1 MRPLGFLSIYNQT
14 DRVELGGGYYIDVK
28 RFLSQA
34 ETARAEAVRMSKDIR
49 SEMDEKTG
57 NAKATV
63 IQYDAQAYNVE
74 ILVAAI
80 VDWNLD
86 DEQGVSLQLPVYI
99 PGKTTGEDLA
109 NRVRRES
116 IGRLPEFAVKRV
128 LEQIRAN
135 EKDGV
140 DAESLAAFPGEST
153 GAPAEA

>member
-1 MRPLGFLSIYNQT
+1 MGFLSIYNQT

-86 DEQGVSLQLPVYI
+86 DEQGVPLALPPYI

-128 LEQIRAN
+128 LEQIRNN